1 MTKARSP
8 KMGFVFLLRQHPR
21 LALAKANNL
30 PQNDKKLLPKIPDEA
45 DHRPTS
51 QHLIILFA
59 DQADTAV

>member
-1 MTKARSP
+1 MTKAHSS

-30 PQNDKKLLPKIPDEA
+30 PQNDKKLLPKILDEA

-59 DQADTAV
+59 DQTDTAV